1 MGTMPV
7 DVFSYYCAVRVY
19 IFGIEKFT
27 RSLVTYIYTFH
38 MDEKFKIF
46 LKVIDTLWP
55 LVTGD
60 ITGTQPTNVLMLP

>member
-1 MGTMPV
+1 MGPMPI

-38 MDEKFKIF
+38 MDEKFKIL
-46 LKVIDTLWP
+46 LKVIDTL
-55 LVTGD
+55 
-60 ITGTQPTNVLMLP
+60 